1 MRGLSGGGLTVV
13 GMSHARVAVLQVV
26 SKQLSVTAAA
36 AEYGFSRRHLHR
48 LLARYREGGLEAL
61 EPRSR
66 RPKTTP
72 IATPQTVRKR
82 VIELRSQ
89 LDCRRAG
96 CGPRTIGWHLEQE
109 GHKPPAPA
117 TISRIL
123 KEAGLIIPQPRK
135 RPRSSYTRFEMAQP
149 NEMWQSDFIHWR
161 LADGTD
167 VEVLNWL
174 DDHSRYLL
182 SCTAHRPVSGDD
194 VVAVFLGLIEE
205 YGPPASTLTDNG
217 SVYTSRFTGG
227 RNAFEYVL
235 PILGIR
241 QKNGSPG
248 HPQTQGKTER
258 FHQTLQRWLAAR
270 PTARTIAELQHQLDQ
285 FREHYN
291 ERRPHRALQRTPP
304 GQAYRATPKAAPAT
318 NGHAPGHY
326 RLRYDRLDTKGR
338 MTLRRAG
345 RMHHLGIGTAHARK
359 RVLAFADDHHI
370 TVAELTT
377 GEVLSTHLIEPTRPT
392 GATKTNSP
400 AAGRA
405 PRNETH
411 VPRHVRPMSRD
422 ITEPGGGIR
431 TPKGYGRPAPKA
443 GASANFATPAELL
456 HKKRT

>member
-1 MRGLSGGGLTVV
+1 MSLT
-13 GMSHARVAVLQVV
+13 RVAVLRVV

-48 LLARYREGGLEAL
+48 LLARYRQGGLDAL

-72 IATPQTVRKR
+72 IATPEDIRER
-82 VIELRSQ
+82 VIGLRVQ
-89 LDCRRAG
+89 LIADGLDAG
-96 CGPRTIGWHLEQE
+96 PVTIAWHLERE

-123 KEAGLIIPQPRK
+123 HQAGLIAPQPRK

-182 SCTAHRPVSGDD
+182 SCSVHEPVTGDD
-194 VVAVFLGLIEE
+194 VVTVFLGLIEE

-235 PILGIR
+235 PLLGVQ

-258 FHQTLQRWLAAR
+258 FHQTLQRWLRAR
-270 PTARTIAELQHQLDQ
+270 PQAQTAAELQRQLDEFQ
-285 FREHYN
+285 AHYN
-291 ERRPHRALQRTPP
+291 ERRPHRALQRVTP
-304 GQAYRATPKAAPAT
+304 GHAYRATPKAAPAS

-326 RLRYDRLDTKGR
+326 RLRYDRLDSKGK
-338 MTLRRAG
+338 MTIRRAG
-345 RMHHLGIGTAHARK
+345 RMHYLHAGVEHARK
-359 RVLAFADDHHI
+359 RVLAFADNHQV
-370 TVAELTT
+370 TVVELTT
-377 GEVLSTHLIEPTRPT
+377 GEVLSTHLIEPNK
-392 GATKTNSP
+392 AYW
-400 AAGRA
+400 
-405 PRNETH
+405 RNQ
-411 VPRHVRPMSRD
+411 D
-422 ITEPGGGIR
+422 KEPGR
-431 TPKGYGRPAPKA
+431 WPDSSK
-443 GASANFATPAELL
+443 
-456 HKKRT
+456 

>member
-1 MRGLSGGGLTVV
+1 
-13 GMSHARVAVLQVV
+13 MSLARVAVLHVV

-48 LLARYREGGLEAL
+48 LLARYRQGGLDAL

-72 IATPQTVRKR
+72 IATPEDIRER
-82 VIELRSQ
+82 VIGLRVQ
-89 LDCRRAG
+89 LIADGLDAG
-96 CGPRTIGWHLEQE
+96 PVTIAWHLERE
-109 GHKPPAPA
+109 GRKSPAPA

-123 KEAGLIIPQPRK
+123 HQAGLITPQPRK

-182 SCTAHRPVSGDD
+182 SCTVHAPVTGDD
-194 VVAVFLGLIEE
+194 VVSVFLGLIEQ

-227 RNAFEYVL
+227 RGAFEYVL
-235 PILGIR
+235 PLLGIR

-258 FHQTLQRWLAAR
+258 FHQTLQRWLRSR
-270 PTARTIAELQHQLDQ
+270 PPARTLSELQGQLDE
-285 FREHYN
+285 FRAHYN
-291 ERRPHRALQRTPP
+291 EQRPHRALQRRTP
-304 GQAYRATPKAAPAT
+304 GQAYRATPKAVPAS

-326 RLRYDRLDTKGR
+326 RLRYDRLDSKGK

-345 RMHHLGIGTAHARK
+345 RMHHLHAGVEHARK
-359 RVLAFADDHHI
+359 RVLAFADDHRV

-377 GEVLSTHLIEPTRPT
+377 GEVLSVHEIEPD
-392 GATKTNSP
+392 KTYW
-400 AAGRA
+400 
-405 PRNETH
+405 RNQNK
-411 VPRHVRPMSRD
+411 
-422 ITEPGGGIR
+422 EPGR
-431 TPKGYGRPAPKA
+431 WP
-443 GASANFATPAELL
+443 SS
-456 HKKRT
+456 